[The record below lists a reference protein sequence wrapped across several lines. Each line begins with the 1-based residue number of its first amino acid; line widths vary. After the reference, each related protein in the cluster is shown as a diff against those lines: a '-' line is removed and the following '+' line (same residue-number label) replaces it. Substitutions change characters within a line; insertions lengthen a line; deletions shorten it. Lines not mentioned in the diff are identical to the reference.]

1 MLKRVIFTVSLL
13 TCTAVSASSLDI
25 SLSSKTANFQF
36 LSDASALG
44 SGGADI
50 GVGVFYD
57 DSSNYMANANIL
69 VLGHPASERLPVQ
82 LGVGAKAYVASL
94 DGSDESV
101 AAVGLGGMARYVVPA
116 EIPVALSLEAYF
128 APAITSFGDTEEV
141 VQIDA
146 RVEVNVMPSAR
157 AYLGYRY
164 LNTRLK
170 LAGDVTL
177 DDRLHVGIR
186 LNF

>member
-1 MLKRVIFTVSLL
+1 MFKPLL
-13 TCTAVSASSLDI
+13 LSVCLLGSAVVNASSLDI

-69 VLGHPASERLPVQ
+69 VVGHPASESLPMQ

-94 DGSDESV
+94 DGTDESV
-101 AAVGLGGMARYVVPA
+101 AAVGLGGIARYIVPA
-116 EIPVALSLEAYF
+116 DIPVGLTLEAYY
-128 APAITSFGDTEEV
+128 APPITSFSDTEEV
-141 VQIDA
+141 IQVEA

-170 LAGDVTL
+170 LSGDVTL